1 MKLDPKKA
9 AVLGAVTIAIG
20 AGLVSGV
27 GATNTAAKTSAPV
40 ILQQTAPAQPGQV
53 EEPAGAPD
61 NDAVEQGD
69 TGGPDNEAA
78 EGPETGAPDGD
89 QDGTDT
95 PDAPGTPDAPDAP
108 PAGK

>member
-1 MKLDPKKA
+1 MNIDLKKA
-9 AVLGAVTIAIG
+9 AILGAVALTIG
-20 AGLVSGV
+20 AGVISGV
-27 GATNTAAKTSAPV
+27 GASSTAAKTSTPV
-40 ILQQTAPAQPGQV
+40 ILQQTGPAQPGQV

-78 EGPETGAPDGD
+78 EGPETGD
-89 QDGTDT
+89 QGGTDT
-95 PDAPGTPDAPDAP
+95 PDVPGTPDAPDAP